1 MKSLDINQKEII
13 KTVSIL
19 LLIGAVIAL
28 VVLINYYMSYQLMQ
42 LESQSRLNL
51 QRATNIENFL
61 NEQIRASQQ
70 QSQPDAG
77 AETKK

>member
-1 MKSLDINQKEII
+1 MKPFDKDKIELI

-19 LLIGAVIAL
+19 LLITAVIAL

-51 QRATNIENFL
+51 QRATTIENFL
-61 NEQIRASQQ
+61 NQQIQASQQ
-70 QSQPDAG
+70 QAQPDAE
-77 AETKK
+77 ATKK